1 VIGVLV
7 SVDATAGALP
17 QAGSREFPASP
28 EPISPI
34 PILDA
39 IDLLA
44 DGYYEMDT
52 EFRYRRINPAG
63 LRIAGKTA
71 DEIIGKHVL
80 EVFPDITET
89 AIHQTTVRVMETR
102 EAASVETYYPPHHR
116 WYVNSIYPVTGGIA
130 VFSHD
135 ITERKLLAHNLA
147 FLAEASKILSS
158 SLDYQHT
165 LRTVAQLAVPRIA
178 DWCAV
183 DMRTGP
189 RTVEL
194 LAIAHVDPGKI
205 RWAEELRQRDPVDLE
220 RPVGLAKVLLTGEPE
235 FYPEITDA
243 LLVATA
249 KDERTL
255 ELARSLGF
263 SSAMI
268 VPLVADE
275 TTIGAITFVAAE
287 SGRHYAAA
295 DLRMAEELA
304 SRAALAIQNSRL
316 YGASQQAVAV
326 RDDFI
331 SAASHELRTPVTS
344 LKVYTEVL
352 QRQAERRGDES
363 TSDRL
368 RKMLTQIDRLAVL
381 IGDLLDVSKIEAGKL
396 ELRRELVDLRRLID
410 EVVEAIQATTSKHRI
425 VVAGD
430 VSRPVVG
437 DGERLGQVLTN
448 LLTNAVKY
456 SPQADRII
464 VRIAETTDGVTV
476 DVQDFGIGIEPE
488 HLDQVFDRFYR
499 VTSEDEKTFPGL
511 GMGLYISHEIV
522 RRHGGTM
529 EVKSIKGCGSVF
541 RVTLPYG
548 DGAAPDRPE
557 GSQ

>member
-1 VIGVLV
+1 
-7 SVDATAGALP
+7 
-17 QAGSREFPASP
+17 
-28 EPISPI
+28 
-34 PILDA
+34 
-39 IDLLA
+39 
-44 DGYYEMDT
+44 
-52 EFRYRRINPAG
+52 
-63 LRIAGKTA
+63 
-71 DEIIGKHVL
+71 
-80 EVFPDITET
+80 
-89 AIHQTTVRVMETR
+89 
-102 EAASVETYYPPHHR
+102 
-116 WYVNSIYPVTGGIA
+116 
-130 VFSHD
+130 
-135 ITERKLLAHNLA
+135 
-147 FLAEASKILSS
+147 
-158 SLDYQHT
+158 
-165 LRTVAQLAVPRIA
+165 
-178 DWCAV
+178 
-183 DMRTGP
+183 
-189 RTVEL
+189 
-194 LAIAHVDPGKI
+194 
-205 RWAEELRQRDPVDLE
+205 
-220 RPVGLAKVLLTGEPE
+220 
-235 FYPEITDA
+235 
-243 LLVATA
+243 
-249 KDERTL
+249 
-255 ELARSLGF
+255 
-263 SSAMI
+263 
-268 VPLVADE
+268 
-275 TTIGAITFVAAE
+275 
-287 SGRHYAAA
+287 
-295 DLRMAEELA
+295 MAEELA